1 MSLRYLPIFLFL
13 LMSISCGS
21 KSTDLNI
28 TMANTQNPLPA
39 CPDSPNCV
47 LTQRSYDIQADV
59 LYKAFEEILTDI
71 AMETPKADSQ
81 ELRITAIFKI
91 PVFGWK
97 DDVDVQVSTVENK
110 AIAYIRS
117 ASREGYSDLGVNKR
131 RVKKILSKVDQ
142 KLQSK

>member
-1 MSLRYLPIFLFL
+1 
-13 LMSISCGS
+13 
-21 KSTDLNI
+21 
-28 TMANTQNPLPA
+28 MANTQNPLPA